1 MAQLTAD
8 NAPLR
13 LNALAGSCFVPE
25 PCRDVGNAGL
35 SGGFRHR
42 PLELDSETN
51 VWGGLGSAST
61 WPPLGGLA
69 QAVRESR
76 NVFQV
81 YPDDLE
87 ITQG

>member
-8 NAPLR
+8 NGPLR
-13 LNALAGSCFVPE
+13 LKALAGSCFVPE

-42 PLELDSETN
+42 PLELDTETD
-51 VWGGLGSAST
+51 LGSAST
-61 WPPLGGLA
+61 WPPLRGLA
-69 QAVRESR
+69 QAVREIR